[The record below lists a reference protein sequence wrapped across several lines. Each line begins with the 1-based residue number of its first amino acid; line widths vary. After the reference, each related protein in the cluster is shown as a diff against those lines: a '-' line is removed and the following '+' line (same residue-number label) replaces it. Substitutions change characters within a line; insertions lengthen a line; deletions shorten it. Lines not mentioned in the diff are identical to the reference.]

1 MPRIALTTAALVLV
15 VAGTASAQAFIQYVS
30 QQDGFGVSFPGE
42 PTVQSTT
49 WTSEHG
55 VPLPARVYTVD
66 NTRGKYSM
74 TVVDY
79 KDIEKLSADRAA
91 QCQKSGGE
99 GDACMNSWRSDVAGA
114 IVFGTWRLMQRDA
127 KVTFY
132 GFMIQDL
139 VSGHQIQLLNADQSR
154 TFAAVNM
161 HLTKLYIL
169 EATVPRGLPAPG
181 LFQQSLM
188 FLDEKGQSIRYRTY
202 YSHTYSDEWKFP
214 AAPPAR
220 AR

>member
-1 MPRIALTTAALVLV
+1 MPRIALTVAAVVLV
-15 VAGTASAQAFIQYVS
+15 VSGTASAQAFIQYVS
-30 QQDGFGVSFPGE
+30 QKDGFGVSFPGE
-42 PTVQSTT
+42 PTVRDMA

-66 NTRGKYSM
+66 NKRGKYSM

-79 KDIEKLSADRAA
+79 KDVEKLSAERAA
-91 QCQKSGGE
+91 QCQKGGGE

-114 IVFGTWRLMQRDA
+114 IVYATWQLMQRDA

-154 TFAAVNM
+154 TFAAINM
-161 HLTKLYIL
+161 HGTKLYVL

-188 FLDEKGQSIRYRTY
+188 FIDEQGRSIRYRSY
-202 YSHTYSDEWKFP
+202 YSHTYSDEWTFP
-214 AAPPAR
+214 AQAPPR